1 MLGLDSF
8 MPDIDIGFTSFRAF
22 FTDFS
27 FEIVM
32 PSGRDT
38 MRDSEDTMSQRVGL
52 GIESFQINMKDIS

>member
-8 MPDIDIGFTSFRAF
+8 MLDIEIGFTSFRAF

-38 MRDSEDTMSQRVGL
+38 MRDSEHTKSQRVGL
-52 GIESFQINMKDIS
+52 GIESFKIELKDNS